1 MEERAQG
8 DQRVLSYGLER
19 LVDDCALMSIFL
31 EPNSL
36 CARTGST
43 VEVFEVMD
51 VHGRP
56 RLLLGILELLRMD
69 TSTQTNVE

>member
-1 MEERAQG
+1 M
-8 DQRVLSYGLER
+8 LSYGLDR